1 MNQNEKETAK
11 RIQTLAVCGCLCLLA
26 VGAGVT
32 YRALDRGTAAQP
44 QLEPNPQPVTAT
56 QTPTLDTRLRRNP
69 PLPQKR
75 NPKRSRQNQH
85 LLTL

>member
-44 QLEPNPQPVTAT
+44 QLEPNPQPC
-56 QTPTLDTRLRRNP
+56 
-69 PLPQKR
+69 
-75 NPKRSRQNQH
+75 
-85 LLTL
+85 LLYTSDAADICSV